1 MIEIY
6 WTGTSGLGSTVMSY
20 FDLLSLLQRCE
31 MYMNKDI
38 AGLQDKINGNGNR
51 KQEKNQSHGLLG
63 PGTDSTGQS
72 SVPTCKKQEP
82 KCLHARRDT

>member
-6 WTGTSGLGSTVMSY
+6 WTGTSGLGSAVMSY

-63 PGTDSTGQS
+63 PGSHVQETGTKM
-72 SVPTCKKQEP
+72 PPCKKGHV
-82 KCLHARRDT
+82 K